1 MDYLLLL
8 LSIIFAVV
16 KSSVFNKYAKGV
28 KPGLSGIFKFNTVSY
43 AIAFIILL
51 LCGVR
56 FDVSPF
62 SVIMAF
68 CYAVIVFSLQCCSVA
83 AMSVGSMSLTSLF
96 VLYGMII
103 PSLAGPIFW
112 SEPFGVSQI
121 VGIVFMLASLWLLS
135 DKEDKLEAK
144 GKWIILVIACFIFS
158 GSAGLAEKVHQMSEY
173 KDELQP
179 FLLTGF
185 LFMFLLS
192 FTGTSV
198 LALKNKEKPFINIK
212 PILVYGAA
220 TGVILSVYN
229 RINLMLS
236 GRLNSMVY
244 YPVSNGGALL
254 LTVVVSTLIF
264 KEKLTKR
271 QLTGFL
277 IGLAAIIVLSI

>member
-1 MDYLLLL
+1 MNYLLLA
-8 LSIIFAVV
+8 LSIILAVV

-28 KPGLSGIFKFNTVSY
+28 KPGLSGIFRFNTVSY

-56 FDVSPF
+56 FEVSAF
-62 SVIMAF
+62 SVIAAL

-83 AMSVGSMSLTSLF
+83 AMSVGSMSLSSLF

-112 SEPFGVSQI
+112 NEPFGASQI
-121 VGIVFMLASLWLLS
+121 IGIVFMLASLWLLS
-135 DKEDKLEAK
+135 DKDDKFEAK
-144 GKWIILVIACFIFS
+144 GKWIALVIACFVFS
-158 GSAGLAEKVHQMSEY
+158 GGAGLAEKVHQMSAY

-179 FLLTGF
+179 FLLTAF
-185 LFMFLLS
+185 LFTFLLS
-192 FTGTSV
+192 FAGTAVLRKTENTSV
-198 LALKNKEKPFINIK
+198 NIK
-212 PILVYGAA
+212 SILIYGAM
-220 TGVILSVYN
+220 TGVIVSVYN
-229 RINLMLS
+229 RVNLMLS

-254 LTVVVSTLIF
+254 LTVIVSTLIF

-271 QLTGFL
+271 QLFGFL
-277 IGLAAIIVLSI
+277 LGLAAIVVLSI